1 MPTKP
6 KVGDVVFYGDP
17 PLSYLVEDVDYGA
30 KTADIRTTSGLV
42 RREKMNALSRKAGA
56 QSFPKGLE
64 TGGLGQPIGPTDQEL
79 WFSIRLQ
86 RFQLQSP
93 Q

>member
-42 RREKMNALSRKAGA
+42 RKEKMIALSRKAGA